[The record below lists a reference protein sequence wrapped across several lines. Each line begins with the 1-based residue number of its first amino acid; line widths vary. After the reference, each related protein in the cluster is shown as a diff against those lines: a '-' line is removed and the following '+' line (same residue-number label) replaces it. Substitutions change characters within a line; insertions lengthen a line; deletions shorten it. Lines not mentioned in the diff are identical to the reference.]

1 MCSSGIILIDI
12 FFKNPMQCQMTC
24 RRNVAA
30 RALGAWIISKNPG
43 RDFARRRTFK
53 NKKKS
58 NLIMGFGAPILHQ
71 ICLFSSWVYVLA
83 GAHMGVR
90 SWACVCICVY
100 MCVCVWGLRSTLLS
114 LCCIDLGRQWPNRL
128 VALIKAARRHTTLLF
143 KTRLSAGVE
152 ETELLNA

>member
-1 MCSSGIILIDI
+1 MLLFKAYKAPPALALMEAYLCMGSLRMCSSGIILIDI

-30 RALGAWIISKNPG
+30 RALGAGIISKNPG

-90 SWACVCICVY
+90 S
-100 MCVCVWGLRSTLLS
+100 
-114 LCCIDLGRQWPNRL
+114 
-128 VALIKAARRHTTLLF
+128 
-143 KTRLSAGVE
+143 
-152 ETELLNA
+152 